1 MLAAG
6 ASFVVMSSVVR
17 SLSADVHPIEI
28 AFFRALVGLLLMLP
42 YLIRT
47 RGRGLRTDSQK
58 FYIARGLIGTIF
70 ITTYF
75 PGLALIAVADAQALV
90 FTAPLFVAVF
100 AILIL
105 GETPHLRRIAA
116 LVTGFAGIL
125 LILRPG
131 FEEIGLGA
139 ILVLISALAN
149 AASNLIAKFKTRSDH
164 PDTVV
169 LYLGI
174 YVTPV
179 VLVPALFV
187 WTWPGWI
194 DLGWLFAVGAL
205 ATMNQ
210 RFLSRAFAVADA
222 TAVLPYDFV
231 RLPFAAL
238 VGFMAFGEMPDA
250 YVWIGG
256 AVIFVASV
264 VIAHREA
271 QADRRKIS

>member
-1 MLAAG
+1 M
-6 ASFVVMSSVVR
+6 
-17 SLSADVHPIEI
+17 
-28 AFFRALVGLLLMLP
+28 
-42 YLIRT
+42 
-47 RGRGLRTDSQK
+47 
-58 FYIARGLIGTIF
+58 
-70 ITTYF
+70 
-75 PGLALIAVADAQALV
+75 ADAQALV
-90 FTAPLFVAVF
+90 FAAPLFVALF
-100 AILIL
+100 AILLL
-105 GETPHLRRIAA
+105 GEAPRLRRIAA
-116 LVTGFAGIL
+116 LLIGFGGVL

-131 FEEIGLGA
+131 FEEIGLGT

-149 AASNLIAKFKTRSDH
+149 AASNLIVKLQTRTDH

-179 VLVPALFV
+179 VLVPAMFV

-194 DLGWLFAVGAL
+194 ELGWLIAVGAL

-210 RFLSRAFAVADA
+210 RFLSRAFAAADA
-222 TAVLPYDFV
+222 TAVLPFDFV

-250 YVWIGG
+250 YVWAGG
-256 AVIFVASV
+256 AMIFLASV

-271 QADRRKIS
+271 RADRRKTP